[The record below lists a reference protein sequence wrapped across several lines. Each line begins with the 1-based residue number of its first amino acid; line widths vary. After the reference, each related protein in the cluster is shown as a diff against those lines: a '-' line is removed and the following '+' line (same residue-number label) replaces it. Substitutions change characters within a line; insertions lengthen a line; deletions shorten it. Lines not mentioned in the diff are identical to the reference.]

1 MDVQYT
7 RCMAKQLIVELDE
20 ALAREL
26 ERAAP
31 ARSRR
36 RSSFV
41 RAALRRALDELVDA
55 RIAEAYRAQPDAE
68 PAHFDPR
75 LWEPAPAKRARRRR
89 A

>member
-1 MDVQYT
+1 
-7 RCMAKQLIVELDE
+7 MARQLIVELDE
-20 ALAREL
+20 PLAREL

-41 RAALRRALDELVDA
+41 RAALRRALDELA
-55 RIAEAYRAQPDAE
+55 ESRMTEAYTAQPDAE

-75 LWEPAPAKRARRRR
+75 LWEGGAGARPSRRKRR
-89 A
+89 

>member
-1 MDVQYT
+1 MG
-7 RCMAKQLIVELDE
+7 KQLIVEVDE

-26 ERAAP
+26 ERVAP

-41 RAALRRALDELVDA
+41 RAALRRALDEQAEA
-55 RIAEAYRAQPDAE
+55 RMAEAYHARPDTE

-75 LWEPAPAKRARRRR
+75 VWEPGTAPTRARRRR
-89 A
+89 R

>member
-1 MDVQYT
+1 MV
-7 RCMAKQLIVELDE
+7 RLVVELDE
-20 ALAREL
+20 PLAREL

-41 RAALRRALDELVDA
+41 RAALRRALGELAD
-55 RIAEAYRAQPDAE
+55 RRMTKAYKAQPDAE

-75 LWEPAPAKRARRRR
+75 LWIS
-89 A
+89 